1 MDPSA
6 QSALQKLKFGSI
18 SQKAGKNKYQIS
30 LALFNFTRFLN
41 LVWNILPGILGS
53 RVNIVRLTAETVA

>member
-1 MDPSA
+1 MEPSV
-6 QSALQKLKFGSI
+6 QSPLQKLKFGSI
-18 SQKAGKNKYQIS
+18 SQKTRKSKYQSS

-41 LVWNILPGILGS
+41 LVPNILPGILGS

>member
-18 SQKAGKNKYQIS
+18 SQKTGKNKYQIS